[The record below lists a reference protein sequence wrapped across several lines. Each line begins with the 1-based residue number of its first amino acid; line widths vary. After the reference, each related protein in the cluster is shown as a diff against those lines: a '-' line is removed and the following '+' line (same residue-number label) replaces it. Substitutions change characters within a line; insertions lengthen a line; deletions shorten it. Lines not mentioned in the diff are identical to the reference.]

1 MIRFVLDADIVL
13 CLRSLQV
20 LDAWVRA
27 AAASETVVLTS
38 YIARHEVHTIGQD
51 VALLERSG
59 LIEVQAVEVRSEAG
73 RTWRRLVKNG
83 VHKGEAEAVA
93 WCLQMPEDQRPTFA
107 SIDAGARRVASNHRV
122 AAVDLMGFVVELIER
137 ERLVREEVEQVLSVW
152 EDPSQQRGRPSDY
165 TSFADT
171 YARRKA
177 LRER

>member
-27 AAASETVVLTS
+27 AAASEPVVLTS
-38 YIARHEVHTIGQD
+38 YVARHELHTIGQD
-51 VALLERSG
+51 VGSLEAAG

-73 RTWRRLVKNG
+73 KAWRQLVKTG
-83 VHKGEAEAVA
+83 VHKGEAEAIA
-93 WCLQMPEDQRPTFA
+93 WCLQIPVERRPTFV
-107 SIDAGARRVASNHRV
+107 SIDVGARRTASQRRV
-122 AAVDLMGFVVELIER
+122 AAEDLMGFVVELVER
-137 ERLVREEVEQVLSVW
+137 ERLVREEVEQVLSIW

-171 YARRKA
+171 YARRLA
-177 LRER
+177 IRR